1 MAKNDTKTITIRI
14 SEENYKHIE
23 VQSMQ
28 LHMSKNGYI
37 EYIIDEDRAKYAA
50 VYSNFKDE
58 NGVTLY
64 EYMYGE
70 NHLAKRSGSFTEGRV

>member
-23 VQSMQ
+23 VQSMNMR
-28 LHMSKNGYI
+28 MSKNGYI
-37 EYIIDEDRAKYAA
+37 EHIIDEDRAKYSSF
-50 VYSNFKDE
+50 YSNFKDE

-64 EYMYGE
+64 EHMYG
-70 NHLAKRSGSFTEGRV
+70 NKTV